1 MLIKHIVCEVAEG
14 KRELFSHAQDQWIK
28 IEHTPGLLWQLGGW
42 DAEFNAHIWGIWS
55 CEVLYEQFMKF
66 NHDWIYNTNKQKE
79 IHDSIAITFSKVNEV
94 EYMET
99 FLSLI
104 EDGMP
109 FEWRMSPESCCFAVI
124 EEEKEGSYSFVESWL
139 VRGKEH

>member
-14 KRELFSHAQDQWIK
+14 KRELFSDAQGQWLK
-28 IEHTPGLLWQLGGW
+28 VKNTPGLLWQLGGW

-79 IHDSIAITFSKVNEV
+79 IHDSIAITFSKVKEV
-94 EYMET
+94 EHMET

-104 EDGMP
+104 EDGMT
-109 FEWRMSPESCCFAVI
+109 FEWMEFPDSCRFTAA
-124 EEEKEGSYSFVESWL
+124 KEGTVGSYSFVEKWL
-139 VRGKEH
+139 VRGNQQ